1 MEKKTYHSIDEYIAL
16 YPPDVQKKLQEMRAV
31 IQSCAPEATE
41 KISYQ
46 MPTFYLNGNLVYFAA
61 FKDHISLFPT
71 PSGTE
76 AFKKEIAS
84 YFHAKGTIQ
93 FPLDRPMPMDL
104 VRKIVKFRV
113 AENLKKA
120 EAKKTKIKKK

>member
-1 MEKKTYHSIDEYIAL
+1 MEKQTYHSIDEYIAL
-16 YPPDVQKKLQEMRAV
+16 YPLDVQKKLQELRAV
-31 IQSCAPEATE
+31 IQSCAPQATE

-46 MPTFYLNGNLVYFAA
+46 MPTFYLEGNLVYFGA

-84 YFHAKGTIQ
+84 YIHAKGTIQ
-93 FPLDRPMPMDL
+93 FPLDQPMPMDL
-104 VRKIVKFRV
+104 VRRIVKFRV

-120 EAKKTKIKKK
+120 EAKKKIKRK